1 MPSHAVV
8 LTTAG
13 SDEEAS
19 KIASA
24 LVERGLAACVSVVPG
39 VRSTYRWEGRMLT
52 ESESLLVIKT
62 RRERFEAVRRAI
74 REMHSYDVP
83 EVILLEIA
91 DGDPDY
97 LAWIDA
103 NA

>member
-1 MPSHAVV
+1 MPSYAVV

-91 DGDPDY
+91 EGDPDY

-103 NA
+103 